1 MGVSTAYT
9 LAQAEELLEAW
20 KACELALATGQAQS
34 YKIGNREFTSVDL
47 KDIRSSIQFYSNV
60 VESLRGTNRPKRVKR
75 VVFRD

>member
-20 KACELALATGQAQS
+20 KACELALAKGQAKS
-34 YKIGNREFTSVDL
+34 YRIGTREFTSVDL
-47 KDIRSSIQFYSNV
+47 KEIRSSIQFYSNV
-60 VESLRGTNRPKRVKR
+60 VEKLRGTPRQKRVKR